1 MRCCTEVPGYVQR
14 DIDDIIILEVD
25 LARPGRSAFFASRKI
40 EKIKILQ
47 ISRRE
52 AHLHDRI
59 DAGIN
64 AVCFTSRVDQF
75 EAPSLCSGRSA
86 QAILGA
92 VSSFKRFRLVKS
104 LKADSKME
112 AMPHGER

>member
-1 MRCCTEVPGYVQR
+1 MTT
-14 DIDDIIILEVD
+14 
-25 LARPGRSAFFASRKI
+25 GRQTSSHSRKI
-40 EKIKILQ
+40 EKSKILQ
-47 ISRRE
+47 ISRHQ

-64 AVCFTSRVDQF
+64 AVCLVSRVDQF

-92 VSSFKRFRLVKS
+92 VSSFKRFRLQ
-104 LKADSKME
+104 LLQLL
-112 AMPHGER
+112 